1 MTVEWERPMSFSAE
15 EIWSSLST
23 LYPQKRWWSDD
34 AYTVMLQAVLVQH
47 TSWKSVEKV
56 CLGKVLSAEN
66 ISRLSDAELES
77 FIRPCGLAKS
87 KARTIRKLTEWFMSY
102 GCDTNLIRRKDS
114 SLLRCELMS
123 IRGIGRETADVILLY
138 AFFKPVMV
146 VDAYTRRF
154 LKRLGLDFSCDDEIR
169 RMFEEAFSENVTV
182 YGWLHWMI
190 LDFSISICRKNP
202 VCRNCVFRNCIHKS
216 ESVLE

>member
-1 MTVEWERPMSFSAE
+1 MSFSAE

-34 AYTVMLQAVLVQH
+34 AYTVMLQAVLVQQ

-56 CLGKVLSAEN
+56 CFGKVLSAEN
-66 ISRLSDAELES
+66 ISRFTDAELES
-77 FIRPCGLAKS
+77 FIKPCGLAKS

-102 GCDTNLIRRKDS
+102 GCDSNLIRRKDL

-154 LKRLGLDFSCDDEIR
+154 LKRLGLYFSCDDEIR
-169 RMFEEAFSENVTV
+169 RMFEEAFAENVTV

-190 LDFSISICRKNP
+190 LDFSINICRKNP
-202 VCRNCVFRNCIHKS
+202 VCRNCVFRNCIHSS

>member
-1 MTVEWERPMSFSAE
+1 MSFSAE

-34 AYTVMLQAVLVQH
+34 AYTVMLQAVLVQQ

-56 CLGKVLSAEN
+56 CFGKNLCAEN
-66 ISRLSDAELES
+66 VLRLTDAELES
-77 FIRPCGLAKS
+77 FIRPCGLAKA
-87 KARTIRKLTEWFMSY
+87 KARTIRELTEWFMSY
-102 GCDTNLIRRKDS
+102 GCDTNLIMKKDS

-146 VDAYTRRF
+146 VDAYTRRL
-154 LKRLGLDFSCDDEIR
+154 LKRLGLVFERDDDIR
-169 RMFEEAFSENVTV
+169 RLFEEAFAEKETM

-202 VCRNCVFRNCIHKS
+202 VCRNCVFRNCIHRV

>member
-1 MTVEWERPMSFSAE
+1 MAEWVRPMSFSAE
-15 EIWSSLST
+15 EILSSLST

-34 AYTVMLQAVLVQH
+34 AYTVMLQAVLVQQ

-56 CLGKVLSAEN
+56 CSGKVLSAEN
-66 ISRLSDAELES
+66 ISRFTDAELES

-102 GCDTNLIRRKDS
+102 GCDSNLIMKKDS

-154 LKRLGLDFSCDDEIR
+154 LKRLGLVFECDDEIR
-169 RMFEEAFSENVTV
+169 RMFEEAFAVNVTV

-202 VCRNCVFRNCIHKS
+202 VCGNCVFRNCIHRS

>member
-1 MTVEWERPMSFSAE
+1 MMVEWERPMSFSAE

-34 AYTVMLQAVLVQH
+34 AYTVMLQAVLVQQ

-56 CLGKVLSAEN
+56 CSGKNLSAEN
-66 ISRLSDAELES
+66 VLRLSDAELES
-77 FIRPCGLAKS
+77 FIRPCGLVKS

-102 GCDTNLIRRKDS
+102 GFDTNLIRKKDS

-123 IRGIGRETADVILLY
+123 IRGIGSETADVILLY

-169 RMFEEAFSENVTV
+169 RMFEEAFAENVTM

-190 LDFSISICRKNP
+190 LDFSIKICRKNP
-202 VCRNCVFRNCIHKS
+202 VCRNCVFRNCIHRG